1 MKKRNLLFM
10 LGTLMMVSLAG
21 CGSGGNKTAETAA
34 KTEAVKSEAA
44 KTEADEAGKDKT
56 EAAETKVDQA
66 KADEAG
72 KEAFK
77 PTKDVNFVVGF
88 DAGGSADIPARI
100 VAKYMSQYAGV
111 NITVSN
117 VVGSSGRVAANQVR
131 STDPDGYTLLHV
143 PVGYYLQAALG
154 NADFT
159 YEDFEPVT
167 MWCDSWVGL
176 VVRADAPYSTYEE
189 FIAAAKENPG
199 TIKVGSVSG
208 TLPQLAT
215 LAIVDKEGVEF
226 NMVDIGS
233 NNKATEL
240 LGSRIDAYIDGVG
253 QYKQYVESGDFKCL
267 MAFAHEDT
275 KIPGYDGLPSAESLG
290 YTDFDYLLQSF
301 GMWAPKGTDPAA
313 VEYYANLVKQA
324 SENPD
329 CIAELNALG
338 YGARS
343 DTPAD
348 YAKNCKNALEGT
360 KKAVQGILQ

>member
-1 MKKRNLLFM
+1 MKKRSLLFM

-21 CGSGGNKTAETAA
+21 CSSGGSKPAETAA
-34 KTEAVKSEAA
+34 KTEAAKTEAA
-44 KTEADEAGKDKT
+44 KTEEAKT
-56 EAAETKVDQA
+56 EAAKTDEAKTEAA
-66 KADEAG
+66 KADGAG
-72 KEAFK
+72 AFK

-117 VVGSSGRVAANQVR
+117 VVGSSGRVAANQVK
-131 STDPDGYTLLHV
+131 STEPDGYTLLHV
-143 PVGYYLQAALG
+143 PVGYYMQAALG

-159 YEDFEPVT
+159 YEDFDPVT

-199 TIKVGSVSG
+199 SIKVGSVSG

-253 QYKQYVESGDFKCL
+253 QFKQYVESGDFKCL

-290 YTDFDYLLQSF
+290 FTDFDYLLQSF

-324 SENPD
+324 AEDPG
-329 CIAELNALG
+329 CIEELNALG
-338 YGARS
+338 YGARW
-343 DTPAD
+343 DTPTD
-348 YAKNCKNALEGT
+348 YAKNCEEVLEGT